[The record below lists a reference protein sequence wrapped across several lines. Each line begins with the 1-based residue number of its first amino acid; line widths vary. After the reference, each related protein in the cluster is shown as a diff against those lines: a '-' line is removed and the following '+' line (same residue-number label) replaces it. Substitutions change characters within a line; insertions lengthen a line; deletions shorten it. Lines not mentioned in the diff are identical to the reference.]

1 MKKLTRK
8 QFLKVSLTSIA
19 GLTASKPLLAALKFI
34 PEVDNPL
41 EFYPNRDWEKIYRS
55 QFKFDSTFHFLCA
68 PNDTHN

>member
-19 GLTASKPLLAALKFI
+19 GLAATKPLLAALKFI

-41 EFYPNRDWEKIYRS
+41 EFYPNRDWEKNLS
-55 QFKFDSTFHFLCA
+55 QSI
-68 PNDTHN
+68 